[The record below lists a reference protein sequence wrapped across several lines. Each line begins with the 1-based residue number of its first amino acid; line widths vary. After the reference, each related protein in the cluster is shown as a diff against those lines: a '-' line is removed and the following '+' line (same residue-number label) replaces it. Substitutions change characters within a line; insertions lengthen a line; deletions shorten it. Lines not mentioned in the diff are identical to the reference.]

1 MKMPSLKIA
10 AALTSFLFI
19 LSLVPV
25 SAFASAS
32 PGSVQKI
39 SDPDTS
45 SSWQSLFDISSSA
58 DADNSYSTEESGR
71 IWIDKSVYTDES
83 SAAASGIPETS
94 MEDPTNDFLVGLST
108 ISASSTIQKET
119 PFSHDV
125 VFIVSLNSAMASLNY
140 DGKPYAAH
148 IADAL
153 NESIGRLMDEN
164 ANSTGTQPKSRIA
177 VVGYSVDVTVLMP
190 LDSYTPDENGN
201 YVVFSNNLAEGG
213 SGLQPVATPAT
224 PGIETKSEVVRGSA
238 YLQRA
243 ISEASSILQQGANT
257 ASADQPR
264 KPELVVMGAAV
275 PLMANTNIAN
285 PPVYVNETAEQDG
298 FVGSM
303 PANHNSI
310 GFGTDA
316 AFATLLTI
324 QHEQQAIDNA
334 YAQANE
340 DSASG
345 GSLDMWTVGLD
356 TTGMAAYVLQTASE
370 QESAKITDTV
380 GTTTVD
386 LTDNLKQ
393 ARISYAQAAAAGDQS
408 VNLSL
413 YGTGTGGIKSE
424 TIAFTQPINGLLS
437 ADNDYA
443 FDGASDYYLA
453 TDAGALS
460 GGFSAAVDR
469 ILGIQYNSPVNEG
482 EGTASDSSDRLRIQ
496 DNIGDLMNVKRIQ
509 GILYQGNL
517 LDGSKAA
524 QAMSASFA
532 DPWDVESYHEVD
544 YIMNSLNTRYNLGWD
559 AYSLLYDAYSD
570 GQFAYRGANDYSNY
584 VSWFVD
590 PSHAMVKTGSAG
602 YTFAS
607 NEVLAAAKTGDW
619 KNNATPSAKA
629 SIEAAVAAGASSVCQ
644 TYFYIGN
651 IESQYTG
658 DDVPLYDFVVMVETN
673 LETGNQQLLLTIP
686 ADSIPARKAY
696 VTEHLD
702 ESASMTLD
710 SDAESTVPLRLVYEV
725 GPRESVTQLTN
736 RIASGEEVTSAEIEE
751 VLGSSATKNAS
762 GQYLLYTNAF
772 EGNGTSAVAETVMS
786 AVAAS
791 TNSYY
796 SFTQDTPLYT
806 LAAGTDIAEGQ
817 TPDEN
822 QLVPLESAP
831 EPGQTYYFLDTYYQ
845 ANNLEF
851 GTEVPAEAVTSV
863 EAYTTASDSSFDSG
877 SFFQSANGQY
887 SVKKGT
893 PKYIVSAM
901 LEDYAKSPNATA
913 SVPYVKQIS
922 VSDYSSLGRP
932 LLSARLG
939 NNGTFAITPTQK
951 TGSLTVKK
959 HVETQSEYLP
969 LLPADSDHAFNF
981 EVAFTDAEGN
991 ALSGAIPFSTNE
1003 SASEMIALNNG
1014 AATFSLKDGESATFE
1029 SLPEGTRYTVKEAN
1043 DGGFAASY
1051 SITTNGSETASG
1063 SSNETEEQSIVEGES
1078 AVSFTNTKQGGSLT
1092 LTKQVAGN
1100 DADPSK
1106 SFSFEV
1112 KLTDENDNPL
1122 QGQFAYGLF
1131 QGQAPSNWDAWSL
1144 GTATTDENGVL
1155 SLENDKIALANGQS
1169 IAICGL
1175 PVGSKY
1181 QVQES
1186 ANDGYSTSVS
1196 KTSSVQAQGADS
1208 ESSSGTITENEQID
1222 SLTFL
1227 NEKWAYG
1234 SLTLTKHAYGASE
1247 DEQFGFSITLK
1258 DAEGNS
1264 LSGSYPVSIDSAEST
1279 QVALDEH
1286 GSLSIEL
1293 ADNQTATIEDI
1304 PQGTSYQITETNISS
1319 DYLVLNDGAEGT
1331 IGSTTA
1337 AANFTNIKKSGALAI
1352 VNIIGGNSGDKNTP
1366 CTYEIT
1372 IENLFSP
1379 TESGTK
1385 SLPAEK
1391 YDSAGNSSSMT
1402 IDFSRYN
1409 DTNTGIA
1416 TVSGV
1421 EGSEGILITKL
1432 PSSAKFTV
1440 TETNAG
1446 ELENKGYTVSSG
1458 LNGNF
1463 SQNTNTVEGTV
1474 ETDAVTAACFL
1485 NVKNEYGSLTIT
1497 KKISGDAAEDEAKAE
1512 AGRTFSFAVNVTD
1525 SKGAPLSGTFD
1536 AEDGTGAKTSILFEN
1551 GTASFS
1557 LAASPEANG
1566 STLTINGLP
1575 AGASY
1580 SVSEQDESASG
1591 YLTSSTDTQGTIV
1604 GNSTSVATFTNTKS
1618 YTPLSMPIGGLEV
1631 LKGKAAASGD
1641 FVFQLFE
1648 EDGTTPVYDADGNA
1662 IVAVNRS
1669 AEAGVPVSFL
1679 LKGLQI
1685 TQPGEHRY
1693 VVKESIPSGTEPLE
1707 GVTYDTTAFTVT
1719 ISAKASATGKL
1730 SLDSLS
1736 YSVGSEPVFGINFVN
1751 EYRSTGGSFTL
1762 KAQKELSD
1770 ATLADGEFAFYAQ
1783 EIDPVSEVP
1792 LGAPMVAR
1800 NTADGSI
1807 EFPSL
1812 QASTPLGSSTTR
1824 AFLLSE
1830 SLPPSATADNG
1841 YTASGI
1847 SYDTAQYLI
1856 VVTGQSKSGSNTLEF
1871 SSTVSKRT
1879 IDSSGDYGPWQKLE
1893 GTGGLAEDTTL
1904 PVFSNTHIS
1913 KPASTSFDGH
1923 VRYLDE
1929 TGSHPLEDGMFKFS
1943 ITAVGENSESAPLPS
1958 ALQVANTAGAFSFGP
1973 IDIPYSEDLIGQTFT
1988 YEVRQVIPEGAQ
2000 YSSDGT
2006 SATLNGMTY
2015 DARVETV
2022 TLTIGSRTAEDGA
2035 LIPEVTISYSNPDGS
2050 SAEALEFFNSYHEGY
2065 EPSGPAIP
2073 STPNSIENDTNGKT
2087 PNSPTTLN
2095 PTGDPLSYVIIGIA
2109 AILVGSFALAVYAH
2123 SRKRK

>member
-10 AALTSFLFI
+10 AVLISFLLI
-19 LSLVPV
+19 LPLVPA
-25 SAFASAS
+25 SALASAS

-45 SSWQSLFDISSSA
+45 SSWQNLFDISSSA
-58 DADNSYSTEESGR
+58 DADNFYSTEESGR
-71 IWIDKSVYTDES
+71 IWIDKSVYADES
-83 SAAASGIPETS
+83 SAEASGIPETS

-201 YVVFSNNLAEGG
+201 YVVFSNNLAGGG
-213 SGLQPVATPAT
+213 SGLQPVATPTT
-224 PGIETKSEVVRGSA
+224 PGIETKGEVVRGSA

-243 ISEASSILQQGANT
+243 ISEASSILQQGADA

-264 KPELVVMGAAV
+264 KPELVVMGATV
-275 PLMANTNIAN
+275 PLMANTNITN
-285 PPVYVNETAEQDG
+285 PPIYVNETAEQDG

-316 AFATLLTI
+316 AFATLLTM
-324 QHEQQAIDNA
+324 QHERQTVDSA
-334 YAQANE
+334 YTQANT
-340 DSASG
+340 DSATG
-345 GSLDMWTVGLD
+345 GLLDMWTVGLD

-393 ARISYAQAAAAGDQS
+393 ARTSYAQAAAAGDQS

-424 TIAFTQPINGLLS
+424 TIAFPQPINGLLS

-482 EGTASDSSDRLRIQ
+482 EGTASDSSDRLRVQ

-590 PSHAMVKTGSAG
+590 SSHAMVKTGSTG

-607 NEVLAAAKTGDW
+607 NEVLTAAKTGDW
-619 KNNATPSAKA
+619 ENNATPSAKA

-702 ESASMTLD
+702 GSATMTLD

-736 RIASGEEVTSAEIEE
+736 RIASGEEVASAEIEE
-751 VLGSSATKNAS
+751 ILGSSAIKNAS

-772 EGNGTSAVAETVMS
+772 EGNGASAVAETVMS

-806 LAAGTDIAEGQ
+806 LAAETDITEGQ
-817 TPDEN
+817 TPNED
-822 QLVPLESAP
+822 QLVPLKSAP

-863 EAYTTASDSSFDSG
+863 ETYTTASDSSFDSG
-877 SFFQSANGQY
+877 SFFQSADGQY

-901 LEDYAKSPNATA
+901 LQDYAKNPNATA
-913 SVPYVKQIS
+913 SAPYVKQIS
-922 VSDYSSLGRP
+922 VSDYSNLGRP
-932 LLSARLG
+932 LLSAHLG
-939 NNGTFAITPTQK
+939 NNGTFAIAPTQK
-951 TGSLTVKK
+951 TGSLTVEK

-969 LLPADSDHAFNF
+969 LLPADSDRAFNF

-991 ALSGAIPFSTNE
+991 ALSGTIPFSTNE
-1003 SASEMIALNNG
+1003 GASEMIALNNG
-1014 AATFSLKDGESATFE
+1014 VATFSLKDGESATFE
-1029 SLPEGTRYTVKEAN
+1029 SLPEGTRYTVKEVN

-1051 SITTNGSETASG
+1051 LITTNGSETASG
-1063 SSNETEEQSIVEGES
+1063 SSNETGEQSIVEGES

-1092 LTKQVAGN
+1092 LSKQVAGN

-1106 SFSFEV
+1106 SFSFEI
-1112 KLTDENDNPL
+1112 KLTDKDGNPL

-1131 QGQAPSNWDAWSL
+1131 QGQVPSNWDAWSL

-1155 SLENDKIALANGQS
+1155 SLESGKVALANGQS

-1175 PVGSKY
+1175 PMGSSY

-1186 ANDGYSTSVS
+1186 DNDDYSTSVS
-1196 KTSSVQAQGADS
+1196 KTSSAQAQGADS
-1208 ESSSGTITENEQID
+1208 KNSSGTITENGQID

-1258 DAEGNS
+1258 DAEDNS
-1264 LSGSYPVSIDSAEST
+1264 LSGSYPVSIDGGEST
-1279 QVALDEH
+1279 QVALDDN
-1286 GSLSIEL
+1286 GSLPVQL
-1293 ADNQTATIEDI
+1293 ANNQTATIEDI
-1304 PQGTSYQITETNISS
+1304 PQGTSYQITETNIGS
-1319 DYLVLNDGAEGT
+1319 DYLVLSDGAEGT
-1331 IGSTTA
+1331 IGSTAA
-1337 AANFTNIKKSGALAI
+1337 AANFTNIKQSGALGI

-1391 YDSAGNSSSMT
+1391 YDSAGTSENIT
-1402 IDFSRYN
+1402 IEFKRDNGTS
-1409 DTNTGIA
+1409 TGIA
-1416 TVSGV
+1416 TIDGV
-1421 EGSEGILITKL
+1421 KGSEGILISNL
-1432 PSSAKFTV
+1432 SPSTKFTV
-1440 TETNAG
+1440 TETNASD
-1446 ELENKGYTVSSG
+1446 LETDGYTVSSG
-1458 LNGNF
+1458 LDGNF
-1463 SQNTNTVEGTV
+1463 SQNTNTVKGTV
-1474 ETDAVTAACFL
+1474 DSDAITAACFL
-1485 NVKNEYGSLTIT
+1485 NVKNEYGSLAIT

-1525 SKGAPLSGTFD
+1525 SKGTPLSGTFD
-1536 AEDGTGAKTSILFEN
+1536 AEDETGAKTSILFEN

-1575 AGASY
+1575 AGSVY
-1580 SVSEQDESASG
+1580 SISEQDESASG
-1591 YLTSSTDTQGTIV
+1591 YSTSLTGEQGTIV
-1604 GNSTSVATFTNTKS
+1604 GNNTSVATFTNTKS

-1648 EDGTTPVYDADGNA
+1648 EDGTTPAYDADGNA

-1685 TQPGEHRY
+1685 THPGEHRY
-1693 VVKESIPSGTEPLE
+1693 IVKESIPSGTEPLK

-1719 ISAKASATGKL
+1719 ISAEASATGKL

-1736 YSVGSEPVFGINFVN
+1736 YSVGSEPVFGINFIN

-1783 EIDPVSEVP
+1783 EIDPVSETP

-1830 SLPPSATADNG
+1830 SLPPSATADNN
-1841 YTASGI
+1841 YTVSGI
-1847 SYDTAQYLI
+1847 SYDTAQYLV

-1904 PVFSNTHIS
+1904 PVFSNAHIS

-1929 TGSHPLEDGMFKFS
+1929 TGSRPFEDGMFEFS

-1958 ALQVANTAGAFSFGP
+1958 TLQVANTAGAFSFGP

-2022 TLTIGSRTAEDGA
+2022 TLTISSRTAEDGS
-2035 LIPEVTISYSNPDGS
+2035 LIPEATISYSNPDGS
-2050 SAEALEFFNSYHEGY
+2050 SAEALEFFNSYHGSS

-2073 STPNSIENDTNGKT
+2073 STPGGIDGET
-2087 PNSPTTLN
+2087 PDSSNALSQ
-2095 PTGDPLSYVIIGIA
+2095 TGDPLTHVLIIGIA
-2109 AILVGSFALAVYAH
+2109 AVIVGSFALAVYAARN
-2123 SRKRK
+2123 RKRK

>member
-1 MKMPSLKIA
+1 MKKPSLKIA
-10 AALTSFLFI
+10 AALISFLLI
-19 LSLVPV
+19 LSLVPA

-32 PGSVQKI
+32 PDGAQKI

-45 SSWQSLFDISSSA
+45 SSWQNLFDISSSEE
-58 DADNSYSTEESGR
+58 ADNSYSTEESGR
-71 IWIDKSVYTDES
+71 IWIDKSVYTNES

-94 MEDPTNDFLVGLST
+94 MEDPTNNFLVGLST
-108 ISASSTIQKET
+108 ISASSTVQKET

-125 VFIVSLNSAMASLNY
+125 VFIVSLNSTMASLNY

-153 NESIGRLMDEN
+153 NESIGQLMEEN
-164 ANSTGTQPKSRIA
+164 ANSTSSQPKTRIA
-177 VVGYSVDVTVLMP
+177 VIGYSVDVTVLMP

-201 YVVFSNNLAEGG
+201 YVVFSNNIAGGG
-213 SGLQPVATPAT
+213 SGFQPVATPAT
-224 PGIETKSEVVRGSA
+224 PGIETKSEIVRGRA

-243 ISEASSILQQGANT
+243 ISEASSILQQGADA

-264 KPELVVMGAAV
+264 KPELVVMGATV
-275 PLMANTNIAN
+275 PLMANTNIAS

-316 AFATLLTI
+316 AFATLLTM
-324 QHEQQAIDNA
+324 QNERQVIDDA
-334 YAQANE
+334 YAQANT

-345 GSLDMWTVGLD
+345 GSLDVWTVGLD
-356 TTGMAAYVLQTASE
+356 TTGMAAYVLQTASG

-386 LTDNLKQ
+386 LTNNLKQ
-393 ARISYAQAAAAGDQS
+393 ARASYAQAAAEGDQS
-408 VNLSL
+408 VDLSL

-424 TIAFTQPINGLLS
+424 TIAFPQPINGLLS

-482 EGTASDSSDRLRIQ
+482 EGTASDSSDRLRVQ

-570 GQFAYRGANDYSNY
+570 GQFAYRGADDYSNY

-619 KNNATPSAKA
+619 ENNATPSAKA

-651 IESQYTG
+651 IEGQYTG

-673 LETGNQQLLLTIP
+673 LETGNQQLLFTIP

-702 ESASMTLD
+702 ESVSMTLD
-710 SDAESTVPLRLVYEV
+710 SDTESTVPLRLVYEV

-772 EGNGTSAVAETVMS
+772 EGSGASAVAETVMS

-806 LAAGTDIAEGQ
+806 LAAGTNIAEGQ
-817 TPDEN
+817 TPDED
-822 QLVPLESAP
+822 QLVPLESTP
-831 EPGQTYYFLDTYYQ
+831 EPGQTYYFRDTYYR

-851 GTEVPAEAVTSV
+851 GTEVPAEAITSF
-863 EAYTTASDSSFDSG
+863 EPYTTPSGSSFNDE
-877 SFFQSANGQY
+877 SFFQSADGQY
-887 SVKKGT
+887 SVKEGT

-901 LEDYAKSPNATA
+901 LEDYAKNPNATA
-913 SVPYVKQIS
+913 SAPYVKQIS

-951 TGSLTVKK
+951 TGSLTVEKQ
-959 HVETQSEYLP
+959 VETQSEYLP

-991 ALSGAIPFSTNE
+991 ALSGTIPFSTNE

-1014 AATFSLKDGESATFE
+1014 VATFSLKDGESATFE
-1029 SLPEGTRYTVKEAN
+1029 SLPERTHYTVKETN

-1051 SITTNGSETASG
+1051 SITANGSETASG
-1063 SSNETEEQSIVEGES
+1063 SSNETETRSIVEGES
-1078 AVSFTNTKQGGSLT
+1078 IVSFTNTKQGGSLT
-1092 LTKQVAGN
+1092 LTKQVTGN
-1100 DADPSK
+1100 GADPSK

-1131 QGQAPSNWDAWSL
+1131 QGQVPSNWDAWSL

-1155 SLENDKIALANGQS
+1155 SLENGKIALANGQS

-1186 ANDGYSTSVS
+1186 TNDGYSTRVS
-1196 KTSSVQAQGADS
+1196 KTSSAQTQGANP

-1227 NEKWAYG
+1227 NEKWTNG
-1234 SLTLTKHAYGASE
+1234 SLTLTKHAPEASE
-1247 DEQFGFSITLK
+1247 DEQFAFSITLT

-1264 LSGSYPVSIDSAEST
+1264 LSGSYSVSIDGGEET
-1279 QVALDEH
+1279 QLTPDEH
-1286 GSLSIEL
+1286 GSLSIKL
-1293 ADNQTATIEDI
+1293 ADGQTATIEDI
-1304 PQGTSYQITETNISS
+1304 PQGTSYQIVETGVGS
-1319 DYLVLNDGAEGT
+1319 DYLVLSDGAEGT
-1331 IGSTTA
+1331 IGSTAA
-1337 AANFTNIKKSGALAI
+1337 AANFTNVKQSGALGI

-1366 CTYEIT
+1366 CSYEI
-1372 IENLFSP
+1372 IVENLFSS
-1379 TESGTK
+1379 TDSTTK
-1385 SLPAEK
+1385 SLPAKK
-1391 YDSAGNSSSMT
+1391 YDSAGNSSAMDIEFERNNSNP
-1402 IDFSRYN
+1402 S
-1409 DTNTGIA
+1409 TGIA
-1416 TVSGV
+1416 TIG
-1421 EGSEGILITKL
+1421 GAKGGEGILIPEL

-1446 ELENKGYTVSSG
+1446 NLEDDGYTVSSG
-1458 LNGNF
+1458 LDGSF
-1463 SQNTNTVEGTV
+1463 IQGSNTVEGTV
-1474 ETDAVTAACFL
+1474 QTDTVAAACFL
-1485 NVKNEYGSLTIT
+1485 NVKDEYGSLTIT
-1497 KKISGDAAEDEAKAE
+1497 KKIDGNAAADEAE

-1536 AEDGTGAKTSILFEN
+1536 AEDGTGEKTSILFEN

-1566 STLTINGLP
+1566 STLTIHGLP
-1575 AGASY
+1575 TGASY
-1580 SVSEQDESASG
+1580 SVSEKTESTSG
-1591 YLTSSTDTQGTIV
+1591 YKTTSTGTQGTI
-1604 GNSTSVATFTNTKS
+1604 GNNTSVATFTNTKS

-1631 LKGKAAASGD
+1631 LKGKAATSGN

-1648 EDGTTPVYDADGNA
+1648 ADGTTPVRDADGNA

-1730 SLDSLS
+1730 SLASLS

-1812 QASTPLGSSTTR
+1812 QASAPLGSSTTR

-1830 SLPPSATADNG
+1830 SLPPSATADNN
-1841 YTASGI
+1841 YTVSGI
-1847 SYDTAQYLI
+1847 SYDTAQYLV
-1856 VVTGQSKSGSNTLEF
+1856 VVTGQSKNGSNTLEF

-1893 GTGGLAEDTTL
+1893 GTGGLAEDAAL
-1904 PVFSNTHIS
+1904 PVFSNTRTS
-1913 KPASTSFDGH
+1913 KPASAAFDGY
-1923 VRYLDE
+1923 VRYFDE
-1929 TGSHPLEDGMFKFS
+1929 TGSHPLEDGMFEFS
-1943 ITAVGENSESAPLPS
+1943 ITAIGENSESAPLPS
-1958 ALQVANTAGAFSFGP
+1958 TLQVANTAGAFSFGP

-2022 TLTIGSRTAEDGA
+2022 TLTISSRTAEDGS
-2035 LIPEVTISYSNPDGS
+2035 LIPEATISYSNPDGS
-2050 SAEALEFFNSYHEGY
+2050 SAEALEFFNSYHGSS
-2065 EPSGPAIP
+2065 EPSSPAIP
-2073 STPNSIENDTNGKT
+2073 STPGGIDGET
-2087 PNSPTTLN
+2087 PDSSNALSQ
-2095 PTGDPLSYVIIGIA
+2095 TGDPLTHVLIIGIA
-2109 AILVGSFALAVYAH
+2109 AVIVGSFALAVYAARN
-2123 SRKRK
+2123 RKRK

>member
-1 MKMPSLKIA
+1 MKKPSLKIA
-10 AALTSFLFI
+10 AALISFLLI
-19 LSLVPV
+19 LSLVPA

-32 PGSVQKI
+32 PNGAQKI

-45 SSWQSLFDISSSA
+45 SSWQNLFDISSSA
-58 DADNSYSTEESGR
+58 EADNSYSTEESGR
-71 IWIDKSVYTDES
+71 IWIDKSVYADES

-108 ISASSTIQKET
+108 ISASSTVQKET

-153 NESIGRLMDEN
+153 NESIGQLMEEN
-164 ANSTGTQPKSRIA
+164 ANSTSSQPKTRIA
-177 VVGYSVDVTVLMP
+177 VIGYSVDVTVLMP

-201 YVVFSNNLAEGG
+201 YVVFSNNIAGGG
-213 SGLQPVATPAT
+213 SGFQPVATPAT

-243 ISEASSILQQGANT
+243 ISEASSILQQGADA

-264 KPELVVMGAAV
+264 KPEFVVMGATV

-285 PPVYVNETAEQDG
+285 PPIYVNETAEQDG

-316 AFATLLTI
+316 AFATLLTM
-324 QHEQQAIDNA
+324 QNERQVIDDA
-334 YAQANE
+334 YAQANAG
-340 DSASG
+340 ASG
-345 GSLDMWTVGLD
+345 GSLDVWTVGLD
-356 TTGMAAYVLQTASE
+356 TTGMAAYVLQTASG

-386 LTDNLKQ
+386 LTDNLKR

-408 VNLSL
+408 VDLDL

-424 TIAFTQPINGLLS
+424 TIAFPQPINGLLS
-437 ADNDYA
+437 ADSDYT

-482 EGTASDSSDRLRIQ
+482 EGTASDSSDRLRVQ

-517 LDGSKAA
+517 LDGSRAA

-590 PSHAMVKTGSAG
+590 PSHAMVKTGSTG

-619 KNNATPSAKA
+619 ENNATPSAKA
-629 SIEAAVAAGASSVCQ
+629 SIETAVAAGATAICQ

-673 LETGNQQLLLTIP
+673 LETGSQQLLLTIP

-702 ESASMTLD
+702 GSASMTLD
-710 SDAESTVPLRLVYEV
+710 SDAESTVPLRLIYEV

-772 EGNGTSAVAETVMS
+772 EGNGASAVAETVMS

-796 SFTQDTPLYT
+796 SFMQDTPLYT
-806 LAAGTDIAEGQ
+806 LAAGTNIAEGQ
-817 TPDEN
+817 TPDED
-822 QLVPLESAP
+822 QLVPLESTP
-831 EPGQTYYFLDTYYQ
+831 EPGQTYYFRDTYYR

-851 GTEVPAEAVTSV
+851 GTEVPAEAITSF
-863 EAYTTASDSSFDSG
+863 EPYTTQNGSSFNDE

-887 SVKKGT
+887 FVKEGT
-893 PKYIVSAM
+893 PKYIVSAI
-901 LEDYAKSPNATA
+901 LEDYAKNPNATA
-913 SVPYVKQIS
+913 SAPYVKQIS

-951 TGSLTVKK
+951 TGSLTVEKQ
-959 HVETQSEYLP
+959 VETQSEYLP
-969 LLPADSDHAFNF
+969 LLPADFDHAFNF

-991 ALSGAIPFSTNE
+991 ALSGTIPFSTNTGT
-1003 SASEMIALNNG
+1003 SEMIALNNG
-1014 AATFSLKDGESATFE
+1014 VATFSLKDGESATFE

-1051 SITTNGSETASG
+1051 LITANGSETASG
-1063 SSNETEEQSIVEGES
+1063 SSNETETQSIVEGES
-1078 AVSFTNTKQGGSLT
+1078 VVSFTNIKQGGSLT
-1092 LTKQVAGN
+1092 LTKQVSGN
-1100 DADPSK
+1100 GADPSK

-1112 KLTDENDNPL
+1112 KLTDKDGNPL

-1131 QGQAPSNWDAWSL
+1131 QGQVPSNWDAWSL

-1155 SLENDKIALANGQS
+1155 SLESGKIALANGQS

-1181 QVQES
+1181 QMQES
-1186 ANDGYSTSVS
+1186 TNDGYSTRVS
-1196 KTSSVQAQGADS
+1196 KTSSAQTQGADP

-1227 NEKWAYG
+1227 NEKWTNG
-1234 SLTLTKHAYGASE
+1234 SLTLTKHAPEASE
-1247 DEQFGFSITLK
+1247 GERFAFSITLT
-1258 DAEGNS
+1258 DAEDKP
-1264 LSGSYPVSIDSAEST
+1264 LSGSYPVSIDGAEET
-1279 QVALDEH
+1279 QITPDEH

-1293 ADNQTATIEDI
+1293 ADGQTATIEDI
-1304 PQGTSYQITETNISS
+1304 PQGTSYQITETNIGS
-1319 DYLVLNDGAEGT
+1319 DYLVLSDGAEGT
-1331 IGSTTA
+1331 IGSTAA
-1337 AANFTNIKKSGALAI
+1337 AANFTNIKQSGALGI

-1391 YDSAGNSSSMT
+1391 YDSAGTSENIT
-1402 IDFSRYN
+1402 IEFKRDNGTS
-1409 DTNTGIA
+1409 TGIA
-1416 TVSGV
+1416 TIDGV
-1421 EGSEGILITKL
+1421 KGGEGILIPNL

-1440 TETNAG
+1440 TETNADN
-1446 ELENKGYTVSSG
+1446 LKSKGYTVSSG

-1463 SQNTNTVEGTV
+1463 DQDDESVEGTV
-1474 ETDAVTAACFL
+1474 QADAVATACFL
-1485 NVKNEYGSLTIT
+1485 NVKDEYGSLTIT
-1497 KKISGDAAEDEAKAE
+1497 KKISGDAAADEAE
-1512 AGRTFSFAVNVTD
+1512 AKRTFSFAVNMTD

-1536 AEDGTGAKTSILFEN
+1536 AEDATGKKTPIFFKN
-1551 GTASFS
+1551 GNVSFS
-1557 LAASPEANG
+1557 LAASSEANG
-1566 STLTINGLP
+1566 STLTIHSLP

-1580 SVSEQDESASG
+1580 NVSEQDESASG
-1591 YLTSSTDTQGTIV
+1591 YSTSSTGTQGTII
-1604 GNSTSVATFTNTKS
+1604 GNRTSSATFTNTKS

-1631 LKGKAAASGD
+1631 LKGKAATSGN

-1669 AEAGVPVSFL
+1669 AEAGVPATFL

-1693 VVKESIPSGTEPLE
+1693 IVKESIPSGTEPLE

-1719 ISAKASATGKL
+1719 VSAKASATGKL
-1730 SLDSLS
+1730 SLASLS

-1783 EIDPVSEVP
+1783 EIDPVSEVT

-1812 QASTPLGSSTTR
+1812 QASAPLGSSTTR

-1830 SLPPSATADNG
+1830 SLPPSATADNN
-1841 YTASGI
+1841 YTVSGI
-1847 SYDTAQYLI
+1847 SYDTAQYL
-1856 VVTGQSKSGSNTLEF
+1856 VAVTGQSKSGSNTLEF

-1879 IDSSGDYGPWQKLE
+1879 IDPSGDYGPWQKLE
-1893 GTGGLAEDTTL
+1893 GTGGLAEDAAL
-1904 PVFSNTHIS
+1904 PVFSNARTS
-1913 KPASTSFDGH
+1913 KPTSTAFDGY
-1923 VRYLDE
+1923 VRYFDE
-1929 TGSHPLEDGMFKFS
+1929 TGSHPLEDGMFEFS
-1943 ITAVGENSESAPLPS
+1943 IAAVGENSESAPLPS
-1958 ALQVANTAGAFSFGP
+1958 TLQVANTAGAFSFGP
-1973 IDIPYSEDLIGQTFT
+1973 IDIPYSEDLIGQTFI

-2022 TLTIGSRTAEDGA
+2022 TLTISSRTAEDSS
-2035 LIPEVTISYSNPDGS
+2035 LIPEASISYSNPDGS
-2050 SAEALEFFNSYHEGY
+2050 PAEALEFFNSYHGSS

-2073 STPNSIENDTNGKT
+2073 STPGEIDGET
-2087 PNSPTTLN
+2087 PDSSNALS
-2095 PTGDPLSYVIIGIA
+2095 PTGDPLTHVLIGIA
-2109 AILVGSFALAVYAH
+2109 TVIVGSFALAVYAAH
-2123 SRKRK
+2123 NRKRK

>member
-10 AALTSFLFI
+10 AALASFLFA
-19 LSLVPV
+19 LSIAPA
-25 SAFASAS
+25 SAFATAS
-32 PGSVQKI
+32 SGGVQKI
-39 SDPDTS
+39 ADPDTS
-45 SSWQSLFDISSSA
+45 SSWQGLFDISSST
-58 DADNSYSTEESGR
+58 DADRSYSTEESGR
-71 IWIDKSVYTDES
+71 IWIDKSVYADES
-83 SAAASGIPETS
+83 SAEASGIPETS
-94 MEDPTNDFLVGLST
+94 MDDPANDFLVGLST
-108 ISASSTIQKET
+108 ISASSTVRKET

-125 VFIVSLNSAMASLNY
+125 VFVVSLNSAMASLNY

-164 ANSTGTQPKSRIA
+164 ADSTGAQPKSRIA

-190 LDSYTPDENGN
+190 LDSYTPDENGDF
-201 YVVFSNNLAEGG
+201 VVFSDDLPGGG

-224 PGIETKSEVVRGSA
+224 SGIETKSEVVRGSA

-243 ISEASSILQQGANT
+243 ISEASNILQQGAAT

-275 PLMANTNIAN
+275 PLMANTDIAN

-316 AFATLLTI
+316 AFATLLTM
-324 QHEQQAIDNA
+324 QHEQQAIDSA
-334 YAQANE
+334 YAQTNA
-340 DSASG
+340 SGASG
-345 GSLDMWTVGLD
+345 GSLDVWTVGLD
-356 TTGMAAYVLQTASE
+356 TTGMAAYVLQTASG

-380 GTTTVD
+380 GTATVD

-393 ARISYAQAAAAGDQS
+393 ARISYAQAAAKGAQS
-408 VNLSL
+408 VDLDL

-424 TIAFTQPINGLLS
+424 TVAFPQPIDGLLS
-437 ADNDYA
+437 ADDNYA
-443 FDGASDYYLA
+443 FNGASDYFLA

-460 GGFSAAVDR
+460 GGFGAAVDR

-482 EGTASDSSDRLRIQ
+482 EGTASDSSDRLRVQ
-496 DNIGDLMNVKRIQ
+496 DDIGDLMNVKKVE
-509 GILYQGNL
+509 GILYQGDL

-607 NEVLAAAKTGDW
+607 NEVLAAAETGDW
-619 KNNATPSAKA
+619 EGNATASAKA
-629 SIEAAVAAGASSVCQ
+629 SIEAAVAAGATAVCQ

-702 ESASMTLD
+702 ESVSMTLD

-725 GPRESVTQLTN
+725 GPRESVAQLAD
-736 RIASGEEVTSAEIEE
+736 RIESGEEVTSDEIQE

-762 GQYLLYTNAF
+762 GQYLLHTNAF
-772 EGNGTSAVAETVMS
+772 EGSGASAVAETVMS

-796 SFTQDTPLYT
+796 SFTQDTPLYA
-806 LAAGTDIAEGQ
+806 LAAGTDLAEGQ
-817 TPDEN
+817 TPDAS

-831 EPGQTYYFLDTYYQ
+831 EAGQTYYFRDTYYR
-845 ANNLEF
+845 ADNLEF
-851 GTEVPAEAVTSV
+851 GTEVPAEAVTSI
-863 EAYTTASDSSFDSG
+863 EPYTTASGSSFDGG
-877 SFFQSANGQY
+877 SFFQSADGQY

-913 SVPYVKQIS
+913 SAPYVKQIS

-939 NNGTFAITPTQK
+939 NNGTFAIAPAQK
-951 TGSLTVKK
+951 TGSLTVEK

-969 LLPADSDHAFNF
+969 LLPADSDRTFNF
-981 EVAFTDAEGN
+981 EATFSDAEGN
-991 ALSGAIPFSTNE
+991 ALSGTIPFSANG
-1003 SASEMIALNNG
+1003 SASEMIELNNG
-1014 AATFSLKDGESATFE
+1014 VATFSLKDGESATFE
-1029 SLPEGTRYTVKEAN
+1029 SLPEGTRYTVKEAD

-1051 SITTNGSETASG
+1051 SIAANGSETASS

-1078 AVSFTNTKQGGSLT
+1078 TVSFTNTKQGGSLT

-1100 DADPSK
+1100 DADPSE

-1112 KLTDENDNPL
+1112 KLSDENGNPL

-1131 QGQAPSNWDAWSL
+1131 QGQVPSNWDAWSL
-1144 GTATTDENGVL
+1144 GTATTNEEGVL
-1155 SLENDKIALANGQS
+1155 SLERGEVALANGQS

-1175 PVGSKY
+1175 PVGSSY
-1181 QVQES
+1181 RVQEIGS
-1186 ANDGYSTSVS
+1186 SDYTTSVS
-1196 KTSSVQAQGADS
+1196 KTSSIQTQGTDPAS
-1208 ESSSGTITENEQID
+1208 PSGTITESGQID

-1227 NEKWAYG
+1227 NEKWACG

-1247 DEQFGFSITLK
+1247 GEQFGFSITLK
-1258 DAEGNS
+1258 DAEDNP
-1264 LSGSYPVSIDSAEST
+1264 LSGSYPVSIDGAEGT
-1279 QVALDEH
+1279 KLALDEY

-1293 ADNQTATIEDI
+1293 ADNQTATIEGI
-1304 PQGTSYQITETNISS
+1304 PQGTSYQIVETDIGGN
-1319 DYLVLNDGAEGT
+1319 YLVLSDGAEGT
-1331 IGSTTA
+1331 IGSTA
-1337 AANFTNIKKSGALAI
+1337 AAASFTNVKKSGALAI

-1366 CTYEIT
+1366 CAYEII

-1379 TESGTK
+1379 TESGAK

-1402 IDFSRYN
+1402 IDFSRYGN
-1409 DTNTGIA
+1409 ANTGIA

-1421 EGSEGILITKL
+1421 KGSEGILIPGL
-1432 PSSAKFTV
+1432 SPSAEFTV

-1446 ELENKGYTVSSG
+1446 DLENTGYTVSSG
-1458 LNGNF
+1458 IDEA
-1463 SQNTNTVEGTV
+1463 SKQNTSTVEGTV
-1474 ETDAVTAACFL
+1474 QADAVTAACFL
-1485 NVKNEYGSLTIT
+1485 NVKDEFGSLAIT
-1497 KKISGDAAEDEAKAE
+1497 KKIDGDAAADEAE
-1512 AGRTFSFAVNVTD
+1512 AGRTFSFAVSVAD
-1525 SKGAPLSGTFD
+1525 RKGAPLSGTFD
-1536 AEDGTGAKTSILFEN
+1536 AVDGTGAKTSIFFEN

-1566 STLTINGLP
+1566 STLTIDGLP

-1580 SVSEQDESASG
+1580 SVSEQDETASG
-1591 YLTSSTDTQGTIV
+1591 YATTSTGTQGTIV
-1604 GNSTSVATFTNTKS
+1604 GNSTSVTTFTNTKS
-1618 YTPLSMPIGGLEV
+1618 YSPFSMPIGGLEV

-1648 EDGTTPVYDADGNA
+1648 EDGTTPVRDADGNA

-1707 GVTYDTTAFTVT
+1707 GVAYDTTAFTVT
-1719 ISAKASATGKL
+1719 VFAKASITGKL
-1730 SLDSLS
+1730 SLASLS

-1762 KAQKELSD
+1762 QARKELSG

-1783 EIDPVSEVP
+1783 EVDPASEMP

-1807 EFPSL
+1807 KFPSL
-1812 QASTPLGSSTTR
+1812 QASAPLGSSTTR

-1841 YTASGI
+1841 FTASGI
-1847 SYDTAQYLI
+1847 SYDTAQYLV
-1856 VVTGQSKSGSNTLEF
+1856 VVTGQSESGSNTLEF

-1893 GTGGLAEDTTL
+1893 GTGGLTEDAML
-1904 PVFSNTHIS
+1904 PVFSNIRAS
-1913 KPASTSFDGH
+1913 KPAQAAFDGH
-1923 VRYLDE
+1923 VRYFDE
-1929 TGSHPLEDGMFKFS
+1929 TGSRPLADGMFEFS
-1943 ITAVGENSESAPLPS
+1943 IAAVGENSGSAPLPS
-1958 ALQVANTAGAFSFGP
+1958 TLQVSNTAGSFSFGP
-1973 IDIPYSEDLIGQTFT
+1973 IDIPYSESLIGQTFT

-2006 SATLNGMTY
+2006 SATLDGMTY

-2022 TLTIGSRTAEDGA
+2022 TLAISSRTAEDGA
-2035 LIPEVTISYSNPDGS
+2035 QMLEANVSYSNPDGS
-2050 SAEALEFFNSYHEGY
+2050 SAEALEFFNSYHDGS

-2073 STPNSIENDTNGKT
+2073 STPNGTGNGT
-2087 PNSPTTLN
+2087 AGDAPGSPSALN
-2095 PTGDPLSYVIIGIA
+2095 QTGDPLAYALVGIA
-2109 AILVGSFALAVYAH
+2109 AILAGSFALAAYARNRT
-2123 SRKRK
+2123 RK

>member
-1 MKMPSLKIA
+1 MKISSLKITA
-10 AALTSFLFI
+10 TLISFLFI
-19 LSLVPV
+19 LSLVPA
-25 SAFASAS
+25 SALASAS
-32 PGSVQKI
+32 PSSVQKI

-164 ANSTGTQPKSRIA
+164 ANSTGSQPKSRIA
-177 VVGYSVDVTVLMP
+177 VIGYSVDVTILMP
-190 LDSYTPDENGN
+190 LDSYTPDKNGN
-201 YVVFSNNLAEGG
+201 YVVFSNNLTGGG
-213 SGLQPVATPAT
+213 SGLQPVATPTT

-243 ISEASSILQQGANT
+243 ISEASNILQQGANA

-285 PPVYVNETAEQDG
+285 PPVYINETAEQDG

-303 PANHNSI
+303 PANHNSV

-316 AFATLLTI
+316 AFATLLTM
-324 QHEQQAIDNA
+324 QHERQSIDSAYTEANA
-334 YAQANE
+334 

-370 QESAKITDTV
+370 QKSAKITDTV

-393 ARISYAQAAAAGDQS
+393 ARTSYAQAAAAGNQS
-408 VNLSL
+408 VNLNL
-413 YGTGTGGIKSE
+413 YGTGTGGIKNE
-424 TIAFTQPINGLLS
+424 TVTFPQPIDGLLS
-437 ADNDYA
+437 ADDDYA

-460 GGFSAAVDR
+460 GGFGAAVDR

-482 EGTASDSSDRLRIQ
+482 EGTASDSSDRLRVQ
-496 DNIGDLMNVKRIQ
+496 DNIGNFMNVKRIE

-544 YIMNSLNTRYNLGWD
+544 YIMNSLNARYNLGWD

-590 PSHAMVKTGSAG
+590 SSHAMVKTGSAG

-619 KNNATPSAKA
+619 ENNATPSAKA

-702 ESASMTLD
+702 GSATMTLD

-817 TPDEN
+817 IPNED
-822 QLVPLESAP
+822 QLVPLKSAP
-831 EPGQTYYFLDTYYQ
+831 EPGQTYYFLETYYQ

-863 EAYTTASDSSFDSG
+863 ETYTTASDSSFDSG

-901 LEDYAKSPNATA
+901 LQDYAKNPNATA
-913 SVPYVKQIS
+913 SAPYVKQIS

-932 LLSARLG
+932 LLSAHLG
-939 NNGTFAITPTQK
+939 NNGTFAIAPTQK
-951 TGSLTVKK
+951 TGSLTVEK

-981 EVAFTDAEGN
+981 EVTFSDAEGN
-991 ALSGAIPFSTNE
+991 ALSGTIPFSTSE
-1003 SASEMIALNNG
+1003 GASEMIALNNG
-1014 AATFSLKDGESATFE
+1014 VATFNLKDGESATFE
-1029 SLPEGTRYTVKEAN
+1029 SLPEGTRYTVKEVN

-1063 SSNETEEQSIVEGES
+1063 SSNETGEQSIVEGES

-1131 QGQAPSNWDAWSL
+1131 QGQVPSNWDAWSL

-1186 ANDGYSTSVS
+1186 DNDGYSTSVS
-1196 KTSSVQAQGADS
+1196 KTSSAQTQGTDS

-1234 SLTLTKHAYGASE
+1234 SLTLTKHAYGSSE
-1247 DEQFGFSITLK
+1247 GEQFGFSITLK

-1264 LSGSYPVSIDSAEST
+1264 LSGSYPVSIDGGEST

-1293 ADNQTATIEDI
+1293 ADGQTATIKDI
-1304 PQGTSYQITETNISS
+1304 PQGTSYQITETDVSS
-1319 DYLVLNDGAEGT
+1319 DYLVLSDGAEGT
-1331 IGSTTA
+1331 IGSTA
-1337 AANFTNIKKSGALAI
+1337 AAASFTNIKQSGALGI
-1352 VNIIGGNSGDKNTP
+1352 VNVIGGNSGDKNTP
-1366 CTYEIT
+1366 CTYNIA
-1372 IENLFSP
+1372 IEGFFDP
-1379 TESGTK
+1379 TESATK
-1385 SLPAEK
+1385 SLPAKK
-1391 YDSAGNSSSMT
+1391 YDSAGTSENIT
-1402 IDFSRYN
+1402 IEFKRDNGNPS
-1409 DTNTGIA
+1409 TGIA
-1416 TVSGV
+1416 TIDGV
-1421 EGSEGILITKL
+1421 KGSEGILIPKL
-1432 PSSAKFTV
+1432 CPSAKFTV

-1446 ELENKGYTVSSG
+1446 NLEDEGYTVSSG

-1463 SQNTNTVEGTV
+1463 SQNTNTVKGTV
-1474 ETDAVTAACFL
+1474 EADAITAACFL
-1485 NVKNEYGSLTIT
+1485 NVKDKYGSLAIT
-1497 KKISGDAAEDEAKAE
+1497 KIISGDAAEDEAKA
-1512 AGRTFSFAVNVTD
+1512 GRTFSFTVKATD
-1525 SKGAPLSGTFD
+1525 GQGAPLSGMFD
-1536 AEDGTGAKTSILFEN
+1536 AKDGTGATTSILFEN

-1591 YLTSSTDTQGTIV
+1591 YSTSSTGTQGTIV
-1604 GNSTSVATFTNTKS
+1604 GNNTSVATFTNTKS
-1618 YTPLSMPIGGLEV
+1618 YTPFSMPIGGLEV

-1641 FVFQLFE
+1641 FVFQLFK

-1693 VVKESIPSGTEPLE
+1693 VVKERIPGGTEPLE

-1719 ISAKASATGKL
+1719 ISAEASATGKL

-1736 YSVGSEPVFGINFVN
+1736 YSIGSEPVFGINFVN

-1792 LGAPMVAR
+1792 LGAPTVAR

-1812 QASTPLGSSTTR
+1812 QASAPLGSSTTR

-1830 SLPPSATADNG
+1830 SLPPSATADNN

-1847 SYDTAQYLI
+1847 SYDTAQYLV

-1904 PVFSNTHIS
+1904 PVFSNAHIS

-1929 TGSHPLEDGMFKFS
+1929 TGSHPLEDGMFEFS
-1943 ITAVGENSESAPLPS
+1943 ITAVGENSQSAPLPS
-1958 ALQVANTAGAFSFGP
+1958 ARQVANTAGAFSFGP
-1973 IDIPYSEDLIGQTFT
+1973 INIPYSEDLIGQTFT

-2035 LIPEVTISYSNPDGS
+2035 LIPEATISYSNPDGS
-2050 SAEALEFFNSYHEGY
+2050 SAEALEFFNSYHDSS
-2065 EPSGPAIP
+2065 EPSGPTIP
-2073 STPNSIENDTNGKT
+2073 SAPNSIENDTNGKT

-2095 PTGDPLSYVIIGIA
+2095 PTGDPLSYVIIGIV
-2109 AILVGSFALAVYAH
+2109 AILAGSFALAAYAH

>member
-10 AALTSFLFI
+10 AVLISFLLI
-19 LSLVPV
+19 LPLVPA
-25 SAFASAS
+25 SALASAS

-45 SSWQSLFDISSSA
+45 SSWQNLFDISSSA
-58 DADNSYSTEESGR
+58 DADNFYSTEESGR
-71 IWIDKSVYTDES
+71 IWIDKSVYADES
-83 SAAASGIPETS
+83 SAEASGIPETS

-125 VFIVSLNSAMASLNY
+125 VFIVSLNSTMASLNY

-153 NESIGRLMDEN
+153 NESIGQLMEEN
-164 ANSTGTQPKSRIA
+164 ANSTSSQPKTRIA
-177 VVGYSVDVTVLMP
+177 VIGYSVDVTVLMP

-201 YVVFSNNLAEGG
+201 YVVFSNNIAGGG
-213 SGLQPVATPAT
+213 SGFQPVATPAT
-224 PGIETKSEVVRGSA
+224 PGIETKSEIVRGRA

-243 ISEASSILQQGANT
+243 ISEASSILQQGADA

-264 KPELVVMGAAV
+264 KPELVVMGATV
-275 PLMANTNIAN
+275 PLMANTNIAS

-316 AFATLLTI
+316 AFATLLTM
-324 QHEQQAIDNA
+324 QNERQVIDDA
-334 YAQANE
+334 YAQANT

-345 GSLDMWTVGLD
+345 GSLDVWTVGLD
-356 TTGMAAYVLQTASE
+356 TTGMAAYVLQTASG

-386 LTDNLKQ
+386 LTNNLKQ
-393 ARISYAQAAAAGDQS
+393 ARASYAQAAAEGDQS
-408 VNLSL
+408 VDLSL

-424 TIAFTQPINGLLS
+424 TIAFPQPINGLLS

-460 GGFSAAVDR
+460 GGFGAAVDR

-482 EGTASDSSDRLRIQ
+482 EGTASDSSDRLRVQ

-590 PSHAMVKTGSAG
+590 PSHAMVKTGSTG

-619 KNNATPSAKA
+619 ENNATPSAKA
-629 SIEAAVAAGASSVCQ
+629 SIETAVAAGASSVCQ

-651 IESQYTG
+651 IEGQYTG

-673 LETGNQQLLLTIP
+673 LETGNQQLLFTIP

-702 ESASMTLD
+702 ESVSMTLD
-710 SDAESTVPLRLVYEV
+710 SDTESTVPLRLVYEV

-772 EGNGTSAVAETVMS
+772 EGSGASAVAETVMS

-806 LAAGTDIAEGQ
+806 LAAGTNIAEGQ
-817 TPDEN
+817 TPDED
-822 QLVPLESAP
+822 QLIPLKSAP
-831 EPGQTYYFLDTYYQ
+831 GAGQTYYFRNTYYQ
-845 ANNLEF
+845 ADNLEF
-851 GTEVPAEAVTSV
+851 GTEVPAEAITSF
-863 EAYTTASDSSFDSG
+863 EPYTTPNGSSFNDE
-877 SFFQSANGQY
+877 SFFQSADGQY

-893 PKYIVSAM
+893 PKYIVSAT
-901 LEDYAKSPNATA
+901 LEDYAKNPNATA
-913 SVPYVKQIS
+913 SAPYVKQIS

-951 TGSLTVKK
+951 MGSLTVEKQ
-959 HVETQSEYLP
+959 VETQSEYSP

-981 EVAFTDAEGN
+981 EVAFTDTEGN
-991 ALSGAIPFSTNE
+991 ALSGTIPFSTNE
-1003 SASEMIALNNG
+1003 GVSEMIALNNG
-1014 AATFSLKDGESATFE
+1014 VATFSLKDGESATFE
-1029 SLPEGTRYTVKEAN
+1029 SLPEGTHYTVKETN
-1043 DGGFAASY
+1043 DGDFAASY
-1051 SITTNGSETASG
+1051 LITANGSETASG
-1063 SSNETEEQSIVEGES
+1063 SSNETETRSIVEGES
-1078 AVSFTNTKQGGSLT
+1078 VVSFTNTKQGGSLT
-1092 LTKQVAGN
+1092 LTKQVSGN
-1100 DADPSK
+1100 GADPSK

-1112 KLTDENDNPL
+1112 KLTDESGNPL

-1131 QGQAPSNWDAWSL
+1131 QGQVPSNWDAWSL

-1155 SLENDKIALANGQS
+1155 SLENGKIALANGQS

-1196 KTSSVQAQGADS
+1196 KTSSAQTQGADS

-1227 NEKWAYG
+1227 NEKWTNG
-1234 SLTLTKHAYGASE
+1234 SLTLTKHAHGASE
-1247 DEQFGFSITLK
+1247 NEQFGFSITLK

-1264 LSGSYPVSIDSAEST
+1264 LSGSYPVSIDGGEST
-1279 QVALDEH
+1279 QVALDKH
-1286 GSLSIEL
+1286 GSLSIKL
-1293 ADNQTATIEDI
+1293 ANGQTATIEDI
-1304 PQGTSYQITETNISS
+1304 PQGTSYQITETGVGG
-1319 DYLVLNDGAEGT
+1319 DYLVLSDSAEGI

-1337 AANFTNIKKSGALAI
+1337 AASFTNVKQSGALGI

-1366 CTYEIT
+1366 CSYEI
-1372 IENLFSP
+1372 IVDGLFDSTDP
-1379 TESGTK
+1379 ITK
-1385 SLPAEK
+1385 SLPARK
-1391 YDSAGNSSSMT
+1391 YDSEGISEDIA
-1402 IDFSRYN
+1402 IEFERYN
-1409 DTNTGIA
+1409 GNPSTGIA
-1416 TVSGV
+1416 TIGGV
-1421 EGSEGILITKL
+1421 EGSEGILIPNL

-1440 TETNAG
+1440 TEINADD
-1446 ELENKGYTVSSG
+1446 LKKNGYVVSSG

-1463 SQNTNTVEGTV
+1463 SQNTNTVKGTV
-1474 ETDAVTAACFL
+1474 EADAITAACFL
-1485 NVKNEYGSLTIT
+1485 NVKDEYGSLTIT
-1497 KKISGDAAEDEAKAE
+1497 KKISGDAAEDEAKA
-1512 AGRTFSFAVNVTD
+1512 GRTFSFAVNVTD
-1525 SKGAPLSGTFD
+1525 SKGAPLSGMFD
-1536 AEDGTGAKTSILFEN
+1536 AKDGTGATTSILFEN
-1551 GTASFS
+1551 GNASFS

-1566 STLTINGLP
+1566 STLTIHGLP
-1575 AGASY
+1575 AGSAY

-1591 YLTSSTDTQGTIV
+1591 YSTTYSTGAQGAIV
-1604 GNSTSVATFTNTKS
+1604 GNSTSIATFTNAKS

-1631 LKGKAAASGD
+1631 LKGKAATSGN

-1648 EDGTTPVYDADGNA
+1648 ADGTTPVYDADGNA
-1662 IVAVNRS
+1662 IVTVNRS

-1707 GVTYDTTAFTVT
+1707 GVTYDRTTFTVT

-1730 SLDSLS
+1730 SLASLS
-1736 YSVGSEPVFGINFVN
+1736 YSVGSEPVFGINFIN

-1800 NTADGSI
+1800 NTTDGSI
-1807 EFPSL
+1807 EFPSI
-1812 QASTPLGSSTTR
+1812 QASAPLGSSTTR

-1830 SLPPSATADNG
+1830 SLPPSATADNN
-1841 YTASGI
+1841 YTVSGI
-1847 SYDTAQYLI
+1847 SYDTAQYLV

-1879 IDSSGDYGPWQKLE
+1879 IDPSGDYGPWQKLE
-1893 GTGGLAEDTTL
+1893 GTGGLAEDAAL
-1904 PVFSNTHIS
+1904 PVFSNARTS
-1913 KPASTSFDGH
+1913 KPASTAFDGY
-1923 VRYLDE
+1923 VRYFDE
-1929 TGSHPLEDGMFKFS
+1929 TGSHPLEDGMFEFS

-1958 ALQVANTAGAFSFGP
+1958 TLQVANTAGAFSFDP

-2015 DARVETV
+2015 DARVETI
-2022 TLTIGSRTAEDGA
+2022 TLTISSRTAEDGS
-2035 LIPEVTISYSNPDGS
+2035 LIPEATISYSNPDGS
-2050 SAEALEFFNSYHEGY
+2050 SAEALEFFNSYHGSS

-2073 STPNSIENDTNGKT
+2073 STPGGIDGET
-2087 PNSPTTLN
+2087 PDSSNALSQ
-2095 PTGDPLSYVIIGIA
+2095 TGDPLTHVLIGIA
-2109 AILVGSFALAVYAH
+2109 AVIVGSFALAVYAARN
-2123 SRKRK
+2123 RKRK